1 MKVKALSRSHVQPGW
16 KRLLCTRSLPK
27 ESSSFWPW
35 TLVPSFLSN
44 DGSDRIH
51 YNDSPLLFTYLWGPN
66 LLSLWILLWLQTEEW
81 PLALADCE
89 KHSLLRA
96 GISSSALRFLMGQFG
111 GLFRSSQAREEYD
124 SSQVV
129 TAVLLFTYNSPEHT
143 VPLKEDY

>member
-27 ESSSFWPW
+27 ESHSFWPW

-44 DGSDRIH
+44 GSDRIH

-66 LLSLWILLWLQTEEW
+66 LLSLWILPWLQTEEW

-124 SSQVV
+124 SSQMV